1 MIYIIT
7 FILIIVL
14 FIFLYHRKKKNRIKY
29 ISDLINSI
37 NQYSI
42 NKKNKELKDTEL
54 KKNII
59 NDMGNIIA
67 YPNPNN
73 FYDLKNTDFTL
84 QVPNYLE
91 KVYYKKI

>member
-1 MIYIIT
+1 MI
-7 FILIIVL
+7 L
-14 FIFLYHRKKKNRIKY
+14 K
-29 ISDLINSI
+29 
-37 NQYSI
+37 
-42 NKKNKELKDTEL
+42 KKNKELKHQEL

-73 FYDLKNTDFTL
+73 FYDLKNTDYTL